1 MARKTVAL
9 LSVIPLLGVSFTE
22 ARNFVPVVINTWP
35 FTEAT
40 STAWQ
45 ALEQGK
51 ASLDAVEE
59 GCERCEQLQCDG
71 TVGFGGS
78 PDEDGQTTLDAMI
91 MNGTS
96 MEVGAVCDLQDVKEA
111 VLTARLVMQHTHH
124 SMLAGLA
131 AANFAVQMGL
141 TPANLTTDASSRLH
155 ADWSGRPTSASPT
168 SGRM

>member
-59 GCERCEQLQCDG
+59 GCERCQVLITTGTKFRASVKETPKSGITLSRATVLARHAREMEQL
-71 TVGFGGS
+71 GS
-78 PDEDGQTTLDAMI
+78 A
-91 MNGTS
+91 
-96 MEVGAVCDLQDVKEA
+96 
-111 VLTARLVMQHTHH
+111 AR
-124 SMLAGLA
+124 
-131 AANFAVQMGL
+131 
-141 TPANLTTDASSRLH
+141 
-155 ADWSGRPTSASPT
+155 
-168 SGRM
+168 